1 MVETYMER
9 EGLATDILT
18 HPSVKKD
25 LQKHGLKMGLI
36 SVPDS
41 LGELLEKWEE
51 ERKKKN
57 KRT

>member
-1 MVETYMER
+1 MER

-18 HPSVKKD
+18 HPSSKKD
-25 LQKHGLKMGLI
+25 LQRHGLKMGLI

-41 LGELLEKWEE
+41 LGELLEKWKEE
-51 ERKKKN
+51 QMKKS